1 MAKTRR
7 NKQKQ
12 GFSLIQVSILIAVAG
27 IILSSVIPGGE
38 SGSDIEKNRITREKM
53 EKIEAA
59 AQGFMAKNLRR
70 PCPADGTLATSSA
83 SFGVEDSNPGS
94 CSGANF
100 FVQSTPVTKTGATT
114 TSTSAVATTL
124 SNTTGLAIGM
134 LVTGTNIAADTHI
147 LSIDS
152 ATQITLDKYAA
163 GASGTLTFTTVA
175 AGVVPTKTLGLPD
188 DYMFDGYGRRMSYIV
203 DTRATDKTTCRNLQ
217 ATKSSGNIQIAD
229 AWSNIGTY
237 TTDNVMWALVS
248 YGKNGHGAFPA
259 QGSSLA
265 NRVDSGAT
273 NKDERT
279 NAFIDVTTTD
289 FTTAF
294 TQYLVRHE
302 PNLTSGTS
310 YFDDTVW
317 TQESTKNSCCT
328 GKMCNSGTRII
339 GSGSE
344 YLGTNVAIGDI
355 NGDGIND
362 MIIWKSGINTIRI
375 VFGSAVGWAPNS
387 GLAMSTANSSRFFT
401 ITNNSSL
408 PNFAYSVAAGDING
422 DGYDDIAI
430 GYGDGTASYIK
441 VFYGSASPADTNTSA
456 MTNTITFPA
465 TTASAGPS
473 ISLGTFA
480 NTTKKDI
487 LALIKTASGTGS
499 STAYVIYGAASYSL
513 TAEAVTTVAAS
524 VGFKINTTSPGRL
537 EAISGTGDV
546 NGDGYD
552 DIIVSNYTNNIMYVL
567 FGKSAANWNLDK
579 TTPATGSTPD
589 IINIDGFVGVGV
601 TKAIKFTNGGSN
613 IGRYTI
619 TVADINGD
627 GTYKDIL
634 FNNGNYFYVYYGKAA
649 ASWTSPDLS
658 TAANYNGTNGFR
670 VDVVTTNP
678 TWLTDPMIKAI
689 AADINYDGKTD
700 LIFSDVNADPASA
713 TDSGSSFVTI
723 QPSGGWSTIWTS
735 GTLTLFAQVF
745 DATGSG
751 LPLNNDTTKGFRI
764 DGYSSSDAAGAMA
777 VADINNDGKN
787 DLIIG
792 ASGVSTNAGNVYV
805 MFGKLAVLW
814 DSTTLK
820 ILNTT
825 P

>member
-1 MAKTRR
+1 MGKT
-7 NKQKQ
+7 NQHTVKQ

-27 IILSSVIPGGE
+27 IIISSVIPGGE
-38 SGSDIEKNRITREKM
+38 SGTDIEKNRITREKM

-59 AQGFMAKNLRR
+59 TQGFMAKNLRR
-70 PCPADGTLATSSA
+70 PCPADGTLAA
-83 SFGVEDSNPGS
+83 SNANFGVEDSNLGS
-94 CSGANF
+94 CSGTNF

-114 TSTSAVATTL
+114 SSSSPIATTL
-124 SNTTGLAIGM
+124 SNTTGLTIGM
-134 LVTGTNIAADTHI
+134 LVTGTNIASDTHI
-147 LSIDS
+147 YSIDS
-152 ATQITLDKYAA
+152 ATQITLDKYPA

-188 DYMFDGYGRRMSYIV
+188 DYMFDGYGRRMSYMV

-217 ATKSSGNIQIAD
+217 ATKSSGAIQIAD

-237 TTDNVMWALVS
+237 TTDNVMWALIS

-265 NRVDSGAT
+265 NRIDSGAT

-302 PNLTSGTS
+302 QNLTSGTS

-317 TQESTKNSCCT
+317 SQESTKNSCCT

-339 GSGSE
+339 GAASE
-344 YLGTNVAIGDI
+344 YLGANVAIGDI

-362 MIIWKSGINTIRI
+362 MVIYKSGVSTIRV
-375 VFGSAVGWAPNS
+375 VFGKPTGWAPNS

-401 ITNNSSL
+401 ITNNSAL
-408 PNFAYSVAAGDING
+408 TNFADSVAVGDING

-430 GYGDGTASYIK
+430 GYGDGSASYIK
-441 VFYGSASPADTNTSA
+441 VFYGSASPVDTNISA
-456 MTNTITFPA
+456 VTNIITFPA

-473 ISLGTFA
+473 IVLGKFA

-537 EAISGTGDV
+537 EAVSGAGDV

-552 DIIVSNYTNNIMYVL
+552 DIIISNYTNNIMYVL
-567 FGKSAANWNLDK
+567 FGESAANWNTDK
-579 TTPATGSTPD
+579 TTAAAGSVPD
-589 IINIDGFVGVGV
+589 IVNIDTRVSAGV
-601 TKAIKFTNGGSN
+601 TEAIKFTNGGTN

-619 TVADINGD
+619 SVADINGD

-634 FNNGNYFYVYYGKAA
+634 FNNGNYFYVYYGKTA

-670 VDVVTTNP
+670 IDVVTTNP
-678 TWLTDPMIKAI
+678 AWLTDPMVKAV
-689 AADINYDGKTD
+689 AADINNDGKTD
-700 LIFSDVNADPASA
+700 LIFSDINADPSSV
-713 TDSGSSFVTI
+713 TDSGSSFITM
-723 QPSGGWSTIWTS
+723 QPSGGWSSIWTS

-745 DATGSG
+745 DATGTG
-751 LPLNNDTTKGFRI
+751 LPLNSDTTKGFRI

-792 ASGVSTNAGNVYV
+792 ASGKDTNAGNVYV
-805 MFGKLAVLW
+805 MFGKSAVLW
-814 DSTTLK
+814 DSSTLK